1 MKSVL
6 KGIHSTKAN
15 DEILTEDE
23 DRKNIT
29 QPEECQEA
37 FTSFYE
43 SYKFTKGGP
52 LISLRLSPT
61 SIER

>member
-37 FTSFYE
+37 FTSFYDV
-43 SYKFTKGGP
+43 
-52 LISLRLSPT
+52 L
-61 SIER
+61 